1 MMVVSSATKNY
12 KEIVIIG
19 FTTEM
24 YTSVSVIKSFNFI
37 RFMVS
42 GIHAVEYVGM
52 QLHNEN

>member
-42 GIHAVEYVGM
+42 GIHAV
-52 QLHNEN
+52 